1 MGSQKITMPQLL
13 HNATWQSDHHTQ
25 QCQLQK
31 VSQSHQAIVRQHMCA
46 KWKQQPDVDRE
57 LAAQSDQIQDST
69 MGSVPQIRQ
78 QWHGQTI
85 TEQSRG
91 VTAYRSIKQFIRIHP
106 RCRKSNENPT
116 KAYQKTEVLNQN
128 PMKIRCA
135 ASSLNTSTTAFFLPL
150 PDHWKLARAVMIYK
164 RGGKNSRIPSAYRPT
179 SLANSILNCMQL
191 SFRHGWPI
199 ILKTASVTSSMGFVK
214 RGPRVRRFSLSSVW
228 LNSLNG
234 IPHLLTSCS

>member
-1 MGSQKITMPQLL
+1 MTKSEQLRDKIRTSQQKCWLGQNVQLCTMGSQKITMPQLL
-13 HNATWQSDHHTQ
+13 HNATWQSDHHAQ

-46 KWKQQPDVDRE
+46 KWKQQPDVDRG

-106 RCRKSNENPT
+106 RCRKSHENPT

-128 PMKIRCA
+128 PMKIPSEPIRKERICQN
-135 ASSLNTSTTAFFLPL
+135 LTEAFGEELGFSIYYCKADPPL
-150 PDHWKLARAVMIYK
+150 K
-164 RGGKNSRIPSAYRPT
+164 
-179 SLANSILNCMQL
+179 
-191 SFRHGWPI
+191 
-199 ILKTASVTSSMGFVK
+199 KT
-214 RGPRVRRFSLSSVW
+214 
-228 LNSLNG
+228 
-234 IPHLLTSCS
+234 